1 MTRAGTTRTGTTQTG
16 PTQDGTTQLLEGR
29 TSAAAIREETA
40 ETARCLRVAGVI
52 PTLALV
58 LATADESAAWYTR
71 AIVRAGEKVG
81 LDVRVERLADDAS
94 AAAVSST
101 LRRLSADDTV
111 HGVIL
116 QTPLPPGVDGVVA
129 AGDIAPEK
137 DVDGANPVSLG
148 RLAAGLPAFAP
159 ATAAAVLRL
168 LDDHG
173 VALSGRRAVVVGR
186 SLVVGKPVA
195 MLLLARDATV
205 TVCHSRTVDL
215 PARTAEADVLVA
227 AVGRPRILGA
237 EYVGPGAVVIDVGTT
252 PDENGALVGDVDT
265 AAVMGRAGAVTPV
278 PGGVGPVTTALLL
291 HNTATAAGRTAS

>member
-1 MTRAGTTRTGTTQTG
+1 MSV
-16 PTQDGTTQLLEGR
+16 LLEGKK
-29 TSAAAIREETA
+29 SAAAIRDEA
-40 ETARCLRVAGVI
+40 AALVARLRAAGTV

-81 LDVRVERLADDAS
+81 LDVRVERLADDAP
-94 AAAVSST
+94 AAAVET
-101 LRRLSADDTV
+101 ALVRLSADPDV

-116 QTPLPPGVDGVVA
+116 QTPLPPGVDFVTA
-129 AGDIAPEK
+129 AAAIAPEK
-137 DVDGANPVSLG
+137 DVDGTNPVSLG

-173 VALSGRRAVVVGR
+173 VTLAGRRAVVVGR

-195 MLLLARDATV
+195 LLLLARDATV

-215 PARTAEADVLVA
+215 AARTAEAEVLVA
-227 AVGRPRILGA
+227 AVGRPRMLGA
-237 EYVGPGAVVIDVGTT
+237 AHVGEGAVVVDVGTT
-252 PDENGALVGDVDT
+252 PDEDGHLVGDVD
-265 AAVMGRAGAVTPV
+265 AEAVAGKAGALTPV

-291 HNTATAAGRTAS
+291 LHTALAAERTAS

>member
-1 MTRAGTTRTGTTQTG
+1 VTQSEA
-16 PTQDGTTQLLEGR
+16 TQLLEGKK
-29 TSAAAIREETA
+29 SAAAIREEA
-40 ETARCLRVAGVI
+40 ADAARRLRASGTI
-52 PTLALV
+52 PSLALV

-94 AAAVSST
+94 PGVVRSAVA
-101 LRRLSADDTV
+101 RLSADDTV
-111 HGVIL
+111 HGIIV
-116 QTPLPPGVDGVVA
+116 QTPLPPGVDFVEIA
-129 AGDIAPEK
+129 QAIAPEK

-148 RLAAGLPAFAP
+148 RLTAGLPAFAP

-173 VALSGRRAVVVGR
+173 VELAGRRAVVVGR

-205 TVCHSRTVDL
+205 TICHSRTRDL
-215 PARTAEADVLVA
+215 AVRTSEADVLVA
-227 AVGRPRILGA
+227 AIGRPRMLGA
-237 EYVGPGAVVIDVGTT
+237 EHVGPGAVVIDVGTT
-252 PDENGALVGDVDT
+252 PDENGELLGDVD
-265 AAVMGRAGAVTPV
+265 ADAVMGRAGAVTPV

-291 HNTATAAGRTAS
+291 HNTVTAAEGTTV

>member
-1 MTRAGTTRTGTTQTG
+1 V
-16 PTQDGTTQLLEGR
+16 TQLLEGKK
-29 TSAAAIREETA
+29 SAAAIRDETA
-40 ETARCLRVAGVI
+40 EIARRLAAAGVV

-94 AAAVSST
+94 ADDVRSA
-101 LRRLSADDTV
+101 LRRLSLDADV
-111 HGVIL
+111 HGIIL
-116 QTPLPPGVDGVVA
+116 QTPLPPGVDSVEVA
-129 AGDIAPEK
+129 AEISPEK
-137 DVDGANPVSLG
+137 DVDGANPISLG
-148 RLAAGLPAFAP
+148 RLTAGLPAFAP
-159 ATAAAVLRL
+159 ATAAAVMRI

-173 VALSGRRAVVVGR
+173 VALSGRRVVVVGR

-205 TVCHSRTVDL
+205 TICHSRTVDL

-227 AVGRPRILGA
+227 AVGRPRMLGA
-237 EYVGPGAVVIDVGTT
+237 EHVKPGAVVIDVGTT
-252 PDENGALVGDVDT
+252 PDEDGALVGDVDA
-265 AAVMGRAGAVTPV
+265 AAVTGLAGALTPV

-291 HNTATAAGRTAS
+291 RGTVAAAERGTG

>member
-1 MTRAGTTRTGTTQTG
+1 V
-16 PTQDGTTQLLEGR
+16 TQLLEGKK
-29 TSAAAIREETA
+29 SAAAIREETA
-40 ETARCLRVAGVI
+40 DAARRLRDAGVI

-94 AAAVSST
+94 ATTVAST

-111 HGVIL
+111 HGIIL
-116 QTPLPPGVDGVVA
+116 QTPLPPGVDGVAV

-137 DVDGANPVSLG
+137 DVDGANPLSLG
-148 RLAAGLPAFAP
+148 RLAAALPAFAP

-205 TVCHSRTVDL
+205 TVCHSRTADL
-215 PARTAEADVLVA
+215 PARTAEAEVLVA
-227 AVGRPRILGA
+227 AVGRPRMLGA

-252 PDENGALVGDVDT
+252 PDETGALVGDVDT

>member
-1 MTRAGTTRTGTTQTG
+1 VTGVGTTA
-16 PTQDGTTQLLEGR
+16 QLLDGR
-29 TSAAAIREETA
+29 ASAAAIRA
-40 ETARCLRVAGVI
+40 EAEDAARRLRDVGIV

-58 LATADESAAWYTR
+58 LATPDESAAWYTR

-94 AAAVSST
+94 TVDVASS
-101 LRRLSADDTV
+101 LRRLSADPQV
-111 HGVIL
+111 HGIIV
-116 QTPLPPGVDGVVA
+116 QTPLPPGVDFVA
-129 AGDIAPEK
+129 VAGDIVPEK
-137 DVDGANPVSLG
+137 DVDGANPVSFG

-159 ATAAAVLRL
+159 ATAAAVMRL

-195 MLLLARDATV
+195 LLLLARDATV
-205 TVCHSRTVDL
+205 TVCHSRTADL

-227 AVGRPRILGA
+227 AVGRPRLLGA
-237 EYVGPGAVVIDVGTT
+237 AHVAPGAVVIDVGTT
-252 PDENGALVGDVDT
+252 PDETGALVGDVDT
-265 AAVMGRAGAVTPV
+265 EAVLDRAAAVTPV

-291 HNTATAAGRTAS
+291 HNTVTAARALG